1 MPPDRLQVL
10 LGYGVLIG
18 LACSVL
24 LAALNGYF
32 LFVDTHDPARQI
44 ENLPI
49 QPYLPIQPSGPQILP
64 EYGPHLPT
72 TGTLPSDEFLI
83 TDRALGWTAALT
95 VVAFL
100 LLIARGVR
108 LRETGRLPAED

>member
-1 MPPDRLQVL
+1 MATEPRRLQVL

-49 QPYLPIQPSGPQILP
+49 QPSGPQILP
-64 EYGPHLPT
+64 EFAPPLPT
-72 TGTLPSDEFLI
+72 TGTLPGEGFLL
-83 TDRALGWTAALT
+83 TDRALGWAITLT
-95 VVAFL
+95 VAAFL
-100 LLIARGVR
+100 LLIAWGVR

>member
-32 LFVDTHDPARQI
+32 LLSDASDPSRQI
-44 ENLPI
+44 ENLPV
-49 QPYLPIQPSGPQILP
+49 QPTGPQIQLGNTP
-64 EYGPHLPT
+64 PLPT
-72 TGTLPSDEFLI
+72 SGTIPSEEYYLTSALFEISIFLTGGAIIAQIFLI
-83 TDRALGWTAALT
+83 
-95 VVAFL
+95 
-100 LLIARGVR
+100 
-108 LRETGRLPAED
+108 REHPRRPIPP

>member
-10 LGYGVLIG
+10 LSYGVLIG
-18 LACSVL
+18 LVCSVL

-32 LFVDTHDPARQI
+32 LFVDTHAPARQI
-44 ENLPI
+44 EN
-49 QPYLPIQPSGPQILP
+49 LPIQPSGPQILP
-64 EYGPHLPT
+64 EYGPQLPT

>member
-10 LGYGVLIG
+10 LSYGVLIG
-18 LACSVL
+18 LVCSVL

-32 LFVDTHDPARQI
+32 LVRDTHDPARQI
-44 ENLPI
+44 ENLPFR
-49 QPYLPIQPSGPQILP
+49 PSGPQILP
-64 EYGPHLPT
+64 EIAPPPPT

>member
-10 LGYGVLIG
+10 LSYGVLIG
-18 LACSVL
+18 LVCSVL

-32 LFVDTHDPARQI
+32 LVRDTHDPARQI
-44 ENLPI
+44 ENLPFR
-49 QPYLPIQPSGPQILP
+49 PSGPQILP
-64 EYGPHLPT
+64 EYGPHLPS

>member
-10 LGYGVLIG
+10 LSYGVLIG
-18 LACSVL
+18 LVCSVL

-49 QPYLPIQPSGPQILP
+49 QPSGPQILP
-64 EYGPHLPT
+64 EIAPPPPT
-72 TGTLPSDEFLI
+72 TGTIPSDEFLLN
-83 TDRALGWTAALT
+83 DRALGWAIALT
-95 VVAFL
+95 VGAFL
-100 LLIARGVR
+100 LLVARGVR
-108 LRETGRLPAED
+108 LREAGSLPADD